1 MYPKIEKSF
10 LRVNLISIV
19 SLFLLIL
26 AGGVVRSSGSGMGC
40 PDWPKCFDHYIP
52 PTDVS
57 GLPKDYKEKYV
68 AQRLVKNE
76 RFAKLLDKSGY
87 ADLATKV
94 RNDKLINI
102 PEEFNA
108 TKTYTEYINRL
119 IGALTGL
126 LLMLTFIL
134 SVRLLKVR
142 KRIFWLS
149 GINLLLVV
157 FQAWLGSIVVSTNLM
172 AWIITVHMLVAI
184 LILAV
189 SIYTFFDIKTFKNN
203 DLINNKVSL
212 GIKIFVLV
220 LVVLSIFQITIGTE
234 VREEVDAVQS
244 QFTELTRGEW
254 LNEVGR
260 VFTQHKELAML
271 LLFANGL
278 FFFLLKRGNNYNVKT
293 VLYGKYIIFLLGLQ
307 IITGLALSNFS
318 LTPWGQAP
326 HILLAT
332 LIFGAQ
338 FYLLLILFK
347 RPFLINSN

>member
-1 MYPKIEKSF
+1 
-10 LRVNLISIV
+10 
-19 SLFLLIL
+19 
-26 AGGVVRSSGSGMGC
+26 
-40 PDWPKCFDHYIP
+40 
-52 PTDVS
+52 
-57 GLPKDYKEKYV
+57 
-68 AQRLVKNE
+68 
-76 RFAKLLDKSGY
+76 
-87 ADLATKV
+87 
-94 RNDKLINI
+94 
-102 PEEFNA
+102 
-108 TKTYTEYINRL
+108 
-119 IGALTGL
+119 
-126 LLMLTFIL
+126 
-134 SVRLLKVR
+134 
-142 KRIFWLS
+142 
-149 GINLLLVV
+149 
-157 FQAWLGSIVVSTNLM
+157 
-172 AWIITVHMLVAI
+172 
-184 LILAV
+184 
-189 SIYTFFDIKTFKNN
+189 
-203 DLINNKVSL
+203 
-212 GIKIFVLV
+212 VLV

-332 LIFGAQ
+332 LMFGAQ

>member
-203 DLINNKVSL
+203 DLINN
-212 GIKIFVLV
+212 
-220 LVVLSIFQITIGTE
+220 
-234 VREEVDAVQS
+234 
-244 QFTELTRGEW
+244 
-254 LNEVGR
+254 
-260 VFTQHKELAML
+260 
-271 LLFANGL
+271 
-278 FFFLLKRGNNYNVKT
+278 
-293 VLYGKYIIFLLGLQ
+293 
-307 IITGLALSNFS
+307 
-318 LTPWGQAP
+318 
-326 HILLAT
+326 
-332 LIFGAQ
+332 
-338 FYLLLILFK
+338 
-347 RPFLINSN
+347 